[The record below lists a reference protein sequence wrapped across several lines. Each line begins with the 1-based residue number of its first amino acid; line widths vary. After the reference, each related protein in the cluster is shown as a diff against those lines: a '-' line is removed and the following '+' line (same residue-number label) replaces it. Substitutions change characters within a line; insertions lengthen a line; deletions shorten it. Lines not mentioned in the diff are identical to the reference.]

1 MESNLDLDIFKCKLN
16 SDSSILT
23 TVLEK
28 EIKFFETRTFK
39 EIEGLIEKTIGH
51 IKVAFPI
58 HRSNILIILG
68 TKTNPRFQENT
79 VHLWDLEKQETIGSI
94 NIKEDPFQP
103 DDIVFDL
110 FLANTYL
117 FLISKYRIYMFDLM
131 TLEHEFTFEDVWGIE
146 GGISYSFSERKIVF
160 AYISNTNHSIV
171 KINKIKI
178 TKDKLEYSQR
188 FLSTDF
194 ESIQYI
200 KISPQYG
207 YLAVADANGEKINLY
222 SLRSYKVKKFLWRGY
237 GQVKIV
243 SIFFDSDNNYLGLYS
258 SQKTLHIYPIS
269 ELNFRKRGNL
279 QGRKTTKS
287 NLQVDNEIKTEENN
301 TIENDEDE
309 EQLNETKNKKKNK
322 IGGLFKNIRKKIGNK
337 LVESFARYK
346 DEQILCRDI
355 VFIFF
360 NDNKDI
366 VFIDKIGKVFVIKF
380 NKKSGGECW
389 LIENKKLD
397 CGN

>member
-1 MESNLDLDIFKCKLN
+1 MESNSDLDILKCKLN

-28 EIKFFETRTFK
+28 EIKFFETKTFK
-39 EIEGLIEKTIGH
+39 EIEGLTDKTIGLS
-51 IKVAFPI
+51 KVAFPI

-68 TKTNPRFQENT
+68 TKTNPNFKENS
-79 VHLWDLEKQETIGSI
+79 VYLWDIENQETIGSI

-103 DDIVFDL
+103 DDILFDV

-117 FLISKYRIYMFDLM
+117 FLVSKYRIYMFDLM

-146 GGISYSFSERKIVF
+146 GAISYSYSKRKIVF

-178 TKDKLEYSQR
+178 TEDKLEYSQR

-194 ESIQYI
+194 DSIQYI

-207 YLAVADANGEKINLY
+207 YLAVADTNGEKINVY
-222 SLRSYKVKKFLWRGY
+222 SLRSYKVKKFLWSGQS
-237 GQVKIV
+237 QVKII
-243 SIFFDSDNNYLGLYS
+243 SIFFDSDNNYLGIFS
-258 SQKTLHIYPIS
+258 SQKTLHIYSIS
-269 ELNFRKRGNL
+269 ELNFRKRGSL
-279 QGRKTTKS
+279 QGRKS
-287 NLQVDNEIKTEENN
+287 NKNSLTGNKNEINNELNN
-301 TIENDEDE
+301 TLENDEDE
-309 EQLNETKNKKKNK
+309 EQLNAIKSRKKNK
-322 IGGLFKNIRKKIGNK
+322 TFKSIKKKVGNK
-337 LVESFARYK
+337 YADSFARYK
-346 DEQILCRDI
+346 DDQLLCRDV

-360 NDNKDI
+360 NDNYDVVI
-366 VFIDKIGKVFVIKF
+366 IDKIGKVFVIKF